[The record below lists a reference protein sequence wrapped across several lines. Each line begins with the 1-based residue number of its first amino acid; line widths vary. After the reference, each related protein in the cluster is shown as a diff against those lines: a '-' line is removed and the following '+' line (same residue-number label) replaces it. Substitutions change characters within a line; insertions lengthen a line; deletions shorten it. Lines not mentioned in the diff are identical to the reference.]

1 MDPGGYIQRST
12 STSFRTAH
20 RPLLTGPSV
29 LHARPPTFHRVTP
42 LAPKVIDK
50 VHLHEQPIPGRDID
64 ENSSPVM
71 EGPRKKRLVQHQDS
85 TA

>member
-1 MDPGGYIQRST
+1 M
-12 STSFRTAH
+12 TAN

-50 VHLHEQPIPGRDID
+50 VHLHEQPIPERGID
-64 ENSSPVM
+64 EKSWPMMKGS
-71 EGPRKKRLVQHQDS
+71 RKTRLDQHQDS

>member
-1 MDPGGYIQRST
+1 M
-12 STSFRTAH
+12 TAD

-50 VHLHEQPIPGRDID
+50 VHLHEQPIPERGID
-64 ENSSPVM
+64 EKSSPMMDGRTKKDMTCPSVHFSFLM
-71 EGPRKKRLVQHQDS
+71 FFASVSSRLAPR
-85 TA
+85 